1 MNLGFEIVLVT
12 KVAVI
17 WTSFSSPDDD
27 DVIILV
33 VTFFL
38 CAFVRS
44 FFCVALSFFFPKSKS
59 KHELFRVLVV
69 KP

>member
-1 MNLGFEIVLVT
+1 MNLGFVIVLVT

-27 DVIILV
+27 VIIL

-44 FFCVALSFFFPKSKS
+44 FFCVALLFFFPKSKS
-59 KHELFRVLVV
+59 TELFRVLVV

>member
-17 WTSFSSPDDD
+17 WTSFSSRPDDD

-38 CAFVRS
+38 SCVRAFVLLRRA
-44 FFCVALSFFFPKSKS
+44 FV
-59 KHELFRVLVV
+59 LFSQEFATLNYLGF
-69 KP
+69 